1 MYLGRWGVTKWLLA
15 TLTRGLLY
23 LCRKLRRVG
32 VLCAAWRAAVTEVRV
47 RQRLGALVS
56 VPAIVLAQRLVGVRH
71 CIVSVPGV
79 GVTVCRAPVLVR
91 VPCAHDS
98 AHGGVHS
105 RVLTGDA
112 KLVLLRYSAAF

>member
-23 LCRKLRRVG
+23 LCRKLRWVG

-47 RQRLGALVS
+47 SHRLGARL
-56 VPAIVLAQRLVGVRH
+56 PAIVLANSLVSVRN
-71 CIVSVPGV
+71 CVVRVPGV
-79 GVTVCRAPVLVR
+79 GVTVRRATVFVNIPR
-91 VPCAHDS
+91 AHDS

-105 RVLTGDA
+105 CVRAGNA
-112 KLVLLRYSAAF
+112 KLVLFRHSAAS